1 MKLYAILNVKGIFE
15 RVLNKVKKSVVL
27 AEKPSV
33 ARDIARVLNCNKKGN
48 GFLEGDKYIVTWAL
62 GHLVT
67 LADPEVYD
75 DKYKTWKLEDL
86 PMLPSEL
93 KLVVIKQTGKQFH
106 SVKSQLLRSDVAE
119 IIIATDSGREGE
131 LVARWIIS
139 KAKINKP
146 IKRLWI
152 SSVTDKAIKDGF
164 ANLKPGKAYENLYS
178 SAVARSEADWYIGLN
193 ATRALT
199 TRFNAQLNCGRVQTP
214 TVAMIAARED
224 EIKNFKPQT
233 YYGIEAQTS
242 DNLKLTW
249 QDVKGNSR
257 SFDKEKIDVIV
268 KKLGKQN
275 AIVLDVEKKP
285 KKSFSPGLYDLTELQ
300 RDANKIFGYSAKETL
315 NIMQKLYEQH
325 KVLTYPRTDSR
336 YLSSDIVGTIPERLR
351 ACGVGEYRPL
361 TNKILS
367 KPLKVSKAFVDDS
380 KVSDHHAI
388 IPTESYVNFSAFTDK
403 ERKIYD
409 LVVKRFL
416 AVLFPAFEYE
426 QLTLRA
432 KIGEENFVARG
443 KTILSTGWK
452 EVYENRFEDEDAADD
467 LKEQILPRIEK
478 NDTLNVKIIAQTSGQ
493 TNPPARFNEATL
505 LSAME
510 NPAKYMETNNKQ
522 LAETLKSTGGLG
534 TVATRADIIDKLF
547 NSFLLEKRGKD
558 IYLTSKGRQL
568 LDLVP
573 EGLKSP
579 ALTAEWEQKLEQ
591 IAQGKLKKD
600 LFISEMKK
608 YTKEIV
614 AEIKASNKKYKHDN
628 ISTKSCP
635 DCGKPMLEVNGKKG
649 KMLVCQD
656 RECGHRKNVS
666 RVTNAR
672 CPQCKK
678 KLELRGEGEGQ
689 IFACKCGH
697 REKLSAFEARRKKES
712 TGKVDK
718 RTVQK
723 YLKNQNKEEEHINT
737 ALADALK
744 KLNLK

>member
-1 MKLYAILNVKGIFE
+1 MA
-15 RVLNKVKKSVVL
+15 KSVVI

-33 ARDIARVLNCNKKGN
+33 ARDIAKVLKCTKKGN

-67 LADPEVYD
+67 LADPEAYD
-75 DKYKTWKLEDL
+75 NKYKTWNLEDL
-86 PMLPSEL
+86 PMLPERM
-93 KLVVIKQTGKQFH
+93 KLVVIKQTGKQFNA
-106 SVKSQLLRSDVAE
+106 VKHQLTRNDVNE
-119 IIIATDSGREGE
+119 VVVATDAGREGE
-131 LVARWIIS
+131 LVARWVIE

-164 ANLKPGKAYENLYS
+164 NNLKPGKAYDNLYA

-199 TRFNAQLNCGRVQTP
+199 TKFNAQLNCGRVQTP
-214 TVAMIAARED
+214 TVAIIAGRED
-224 EIKNFKPQT
+224 EIKNFKAQT
-233 YYGIEAQTS
+233 YYGIEAQTT
-242 DNLKLTW
+242 DRLKLTW
-249 QDVKGNSR
+249 QDANGNSR
-257 SFDKEKIDVIV
+257 SFNKEKIDGIV
-268 KKLGKQN
+268 KGLEKHNATVVEIDKKQ
-275 AIVLDVEKKP
+275 

-300 RDANKIFGYSAKETL
+300 RDANKKFGYSAKETL

-336 YLSSDIVGTIPERLR
+336 YISSDIVGTLPERLK

-361 TNKILS
+361 AHKVLQKPIKSNKS
-367 KPLKVSKAFVDDS
+367 FVDDS

-388 IPTESYVNFSAFTDK
+388 IPTEGYVNFSAFTDK

-426 QLTLRA
+426 QLTLRT
-432 KIGEENFVARG
+432 KVGNETFIARG
-443 KTILSTGWK
+443 KTILHAGWK
-452 EVYENRFEDEDAADD
+452 EVYENRFEDDD
-467 LKEQILPRIEK
+467 VTDDVKEQLLPHIEK
-478 NDTLNVKIIAQTSGQ
+478 GDTLTVKLIMQTSGQ
-493 TNPPARFNEATL
+493 TKAPARFNEATL

-510 NPAKYMETNNKQ
+510 NPTKYMDTQNKQ
-522 LAETLKSTGGLG
+522 LADTLKSTGGLG

-558 IYLTSKGRQL
+558 IHITSKGRQL

-573 EGLKSP
+573 EELKSP
-579 ALTAEWEQKLEQ
+579 TLTGEWEQKLEA
-591 IAQGKLKKD
+591 IAKGKLKKEV
-600 LFISEMKK
+600 FISEMKN

-614 AEIKASNKKYKHDN
+614 SEIKSSDKKYKHDN

-666 RVTNAR
+666 RTTNAR

-678 KLELRGEGEGQ
+678 KLELRGEGAGQ
-689 IFACKCGH
+689 IFACKCGY
-697 REKLSAFEARRKKES
+697 REKLSTFQERRKKES
-712 TGKVDK
+712 GSKADK
-718 RTVQK
+718 RDVQK
-723 YLKNQNKEEEHINT
+723 YMKQQNKEEEPLNN
-737 ALADALK
+737 ALAEALK
-744 KLNLK
+744 GFKFD

>member
-1 MKLYAILNVKGIFE
+1 MS
-15 RVLNKVKKSVVL
+15 KSVVI

-33 ARDIARVLNCNKKGN
+33 ARDIARVLKCDKKGN
-48 GFLEGDKYIVTWAL
+48 GYLEGNKYIVTWAL

-67 LADPEVYD
+67 LADPESYD
-75 DKYKTWKLEDL
+75 VKYKKWNLEDL
-86 PMLPSEL
+86 PMLPERL
-93 KLVVIKQTGKQFH
+93 KLTVIKQTGKQFNA
-106 SVKSQLLRSDVAE
+106 VKSQLLRKDVNE
-119 IIIATDSGREGE
+119 IIVATDAGREGE
-131 LVARWIIS
+131 LVARWIID
-139 KAKINKP
+139 KVKLNKP

-164 ANLKPGKAYENLYS
+164 ANLKPGKAYDNLYA

-214 TVAMIAARED
+214 TVAMIASRED
-224 EIKNFKPQT
+224 EIKNFKAQT
-233 YYGIEAQTS
+233 YYGIEAQTMEK
-242 DNLKLTW
+242 LKLTW
-249 QDVKGNSR
+249 QDTNGNSR
-257 SFDKEKIDVIV
+257 SFNKEKIDGIV
-268 KKLGKQN
+268 KSLDKQN
-275 AIVLDVEKKP
+275 ATVVEIDKKQ

-300 RDANKIFGYSAKETL
+300 RDANKKFGYSAKETL

-336 YLSSDIVGTIPERLR
+336 YISSDIVGTLPERLK
-351 ACGVGEYRPL
+351 ACGVGEYRPFAHKVL
-361 TNKILS
+361 QKPIKPNKS
-367 KPLKVSKAFVDDS
+367 FVDDS

-388 IPTESYVNFSAFTDK
+388 IPTEGYVNFSAFTDK

-426 QLTLRA
+426 QLTLRT
-432 KIGEENFVARG
+432 KVGSETFIARG
-443 KTILSTGWK
+443 KTILHAGWK
-452 EVYENRFEDEDAADD
+452 EVYENRFEDDD
-467 LKEQILPRIEK
+467 VTDDVKEQLLPHIEK
-478 NDTLNVKIIAQTSGQ
+478 GDTLTVKLLMQTSGQ
-493 TNPPARFNEATL
+493 TKPPARFNEATL

-510 NPAKYMETNNKQ
+510 NPTKYMDTQNKQ
-522 LAETLKSTGGLG
+522 LADTLKSTGGLG

-547 NSFLLEKRGKD
+547 NSFLIEKRGKD
-558 IYLTSKGRQL
+558 IHITSKGRQL

-573 EGLKSP
+573 EELKSP
-579 ALTAEWEQKLEQ
+579 TLTGEWEQKLEA
-591 IAQGKLKKD
+591 IAKGKLKKEV
-600 LFISEMKK
+600 FISEMKN

-614 AEIKASNKKYKHDN
+614 SEIKSSDKKYKHDN

-666 RVTNAR
+666 RTTNAR

-678 KLELRGEGEGQ
+678 KLELRGEGAGQ
-689 IFACKCGH
+689 IFACKCGY
-697 REKLSAFEARRKKES
+697 REKLSTFQERRKKES
-712 TGKVDK
+712 GNKADK
-718 RTVQK
+718 RDVQK
-723 YLKNQNKEEEHINT
+723 YMKQQNKEEEPLNNPF
-737 ALADALK
+737 AEALK
-744 KLNLK
+744 KLKFD

>member
-1 MKLYAILNVKGIFE
+1 MA
-15 RVLNKVKKSVVL
+15 KSIVI

-48 GFLEGDKYIVTWAL
+48 GYLEGDKYIVTWAL

-67 LADPEVYD
+67 LADPESYD
-75 DKYKTWKLEDL
+75 VKYKTWNLEDL
-86 PMLPSEL
+86 PMLPERL
-93 KLVVIKQTGKQFH
+93 KLTVIKQTGKQFQA
-106 SVKSQLLRSDVAE
+106 VKSQLSRKDVNE
-119 IIIATDSGREGE
+119 IIVATDAGREGE
-131 LVARWIIS
+131 LVARWIIDKVKVS
-139 KAKINKP
+139 KP
-146 IKRLWI
+146 MKRLWI
-152 SSVTDKAIKDGF
+152 SSVTDKAIKAGF
-164 ANLKPGKAYENLYS
+164 ANLKPGKAYDNLYA

-214 TVAMIAARED
+214 TVAIIAARED
-224 EIKNFKPQT
+224 EIRNFKAKT
-233 YYGIEAQTS
+233 YYGIEAQTTN
-242 DNLKLTW
+242 NLKLTW
-249 QDVKGNSR
+249 QDAKGNSR
-257 SFDKEKIDVIV
+257 SFDKEKIDGIV
-268 KKLGKQN
+268 KNLGSKN
-275 AIVLDVEKKP
+275 AIVTKMEKKP
-285 KKSFSPGLYDLTELQ
+285 KKSYAPGLYDLTELQ

-336 YLSSDIVGTIPERLR
+336 YISSDIVGTLPERLK
-351 ACGVGEYRPL
+351 ACGIGEFRSL
-361 TNKILS
+361 ANKILTKPIKAS
-367 KPLKVSKAFVDDS
+367 KSFVDDS

-403 ERKIYD
+403 ERKIYE

-432 KIGEENFVARG
+432 KIGEEYFAARG
-443 KTILSTGWK
+443 KTILSLGWK
-452 EVYENRFEDEDAADD
+452 EVYENRFEDDEAADD
-467 LKEQILPRIEK
+467 LKEQLLPRIEK
-478 NDTLNVKIIAQTSGQ
+478 GDALNVKLIAQTSGQ
-493 TNPPARFNEATL
+493 TKPPARFNEATL

-510 NPAKYMETNNKQ
+510 NPAKYMETEDKK

-547 NSFLLEKRGKD
+547 NSFLIEKRGKD
-558 IYLTSKGRQL
+558 IHITSKGKQL

-573 EGLKSP
+573 EELKSP
-579 ALTAEWEQKLEQ
+579 SLTAEWEQKLEA
-591 IAQGKLKKD
+591 IAAGKLKKEV
-600 LFISEMKK
+600 FIGEMKR

-614 AEIKASNKKYKHDN
+614 ADIKASNKKYKHDN

-656 RECGHRKNVS
+656 RECGHRKNVA

-689 IFACKCGH
+689 IFACKCGY

-712 TGKVDK
+712 KGKVDK

-723 YLKNQNKEEEHINT
+723 YLKEQNKQEEPINN
-737 ALADALK
+737 ALAEALK
-744 KLNLK
+744 GLKFD

>member
-1 MKLYAILNVKGIFE
+1 MAKRL
-15 RVLNKVKKSVVL
+15 VL

-33 ARDIARVLNCNKKGN
+33 ARDIARVLKCDKKGN
-48 GFLEGDKYIVTWAL
+48 GYIEGKDYVVTWAL

-67 LADPEVYD
+67 LADPESYD
-75 DKYKTWKLEDL
+75 VKYKTWNLEDL
-86 PMLPSEL
+86 PMLPENL
-93 KLVVIKQTGKQFH
+93 KLTVIKQSGKQYNA
-106 SVKSQLLRSDVAE
+106 VKSQLTRGDINE
-119 IIIATDSGREGE
+119 IIIATDAGREGE
-131 LVARWIIS
+131 LVARWIIA
-139 KAKINKP
+139 KAKVNKP

-193 ATRALT
+193 ASRALST
-199 TRFNAQLNCGRVQTP
+199 KFNAQLNCGRVQTP
-214 TVAMIAARED
+214 VVAIIAKRED
-224 EIKNFKPQT
+224 EIKHFKAQT
-233 YYGIEAQTS
+233 YYGIEAQTV

-249 QDVKGNSR
+249 QDSKGNGR
-257 SFDKEKIDVIV
+257 SFEKEKIDDIV
-268 KKLGKQN
+268 KKIGKGN
-275 AIVLDVEKKP
+275 AIVTEVEKKH
-285 KKSFSPGLYDLTELQ
+285 KKSFAPGLYDLTELQ

-336 YLSSDIVGTIPERLR
+336 FISSDIVSTLPERLK
-351 ACGVGEYRPL
+351 ACAVGEYRPL
-361 TNKILS
+361 ANKILNKSIKAS
-367 KPLKVSKAFVDDS
+367 KSFVDDS

-388 IPTESYVNFSAFTDK
+388 IPTEGYVNFSAFNDK

-416 AVLFPAFEYE
+416 SVLFPAFEYE

-432 KIGEENFVARG
+432 KIGDENFVARG
-443 KTILSTGWK
+443 KTILTSGWK
-452 EVYENRFEDEDAADD
+452 EVYQNHFEDESTDD

-478 NDTLNVKIIAQTSGQ
+478 GDSLNVKLIAQTSGQ
-493 TNPPARFNEATL
+493 TKPPARFNEATL
-505 LSAME
+505 LTAME
-510 NPAKYMETNNKQ
+510 NPTKYMEMQNKQ
-522 LAETLKSTGGLG
+522 LADTLKSTGGLG

-547 NSFLLEKRGKD
+547 NSFLIEKRGKD
-558 IYLTSKGRQL
+558 IHITSKGRQL

-573 EGLKSP
+573 EELKSP
-579 ALTAEWEQKLEQ
+579 TLTGEWEQKLEA
-591 IAQGKLKKD
+591 IANGKLKKEI
-600 LFISEMKK
+600 FIAEMKK

-614 AEIKASNKKYKHDN
+614 SDIKSSNKKYKHDN

-656 RECGHRKNVS
+656 RECGHRKNVA

-689 IFACKCGH
+689 IFVCKCGY
-697 REKLSAFEARRKKES
+697 REKLSAFEARRKKEGG
-712 TGKVDK
+712 GKVDK
-718 RTVQK
+718 KSVQQ
-723 YLKNQNKEEEHINT
+723 YLKKQNKEEEPINN
-737 ALADALK
+737 AFADLLK
-744 KLNLK
+744 GIKFDK